1 MKASLNWIRTYAD
14 LPQGI
19 TAEQLAHDLTMQTVE
34 VEEITNP
41 ADLVEGIV
49 IGRVV
54 TISAHPQADR
64 LVVCHVDIGEAQ
76 TSQIVCGGSN
86 LYENQLVV
94 VAPPGAKVR
103 WHGEGERVA
112 LSAAKVRGVVSHGM
126 ICAAE
131 ELDLEGLFPPS
142 EDEEAEIIDLTELF
156 PDAKPGQPVAD
167 VLGLDDLIID
177 INNKSLTNR
186 PDLWGHYGLAREL
199 CAIYG
204 GTLRPLPSLEN
215 PAGLKNDYP
224 VKIVDEDRCFRYD
237 AVVFEGIE
245 LRKAPFSMRKLIWS
259 VGMRPINVI
268 VDITN
273 YVMLATGQPTHAFD
287 ESHVSNGIRVRT
299 AREGEQ
305 LELLDGHKL
314 TLSTT
319 DLLICD
325 GEDKAIGLAG
335 IMGGARDSILPETK
349 DIVLEVANFE
359 AIGLRRT
366 ASRHHLRTE
375 ASIRF
380 EKAIDTQRCD
390 LALGLTRQLMAE
402 LQPNARIVN
411 VGAHRVC
418 ETKVIEIPV
427 SLHFLNVRSGHPITA
442 DDAIKALEPL
452 GFDVAYDGDDTL
464 NVLVPSWRATGDV
477 SIKDDILEEVC
488 RMIGYENFEYK
499 PPVITLDKPIRQLA
513 KESERAI
520 REYLAFRAGLQEI
533 YTYPWVSDAFIK
545 IAGDNTDALVALAAP
560 PSPDR
565 RYLRGS
571 LIPNVLEATVLNSRY
586 YETFGLFELAQVFA
600 KGALSPSI
608 EKEKLPIQ
616 ERRLAIAL
624 AGAKPFPLFRRLK
637 GILAQLPLY
646 GRVEEWNFKQSGDK
660 MPWAD
665 HNAWLKIVDDTGNEL
680 GSLGLLSPKATEE
693 SGLRVPCVAIA
704 ELNVEKL
711 VPLQSRDNRYERLPQ
726 FPLVEQ
732 DLSIVIDEDVSWA
745 QIYDAVVNLVH
756 DAEFVEEYRGEQVP
770 KGKKSLMFRFRLASD
785 TGTLTAD
792 EIERLRNR
800 LIKKLKHTLGA
811 EMR

>member
-14 LPQGI
+14 LPQDI

-41 ADLVEGIV
+41 ADLVEGVV

-54 TISAHPQADR
+54 TVRQHPQADR
-64 LVVCHVDIGEAQ
+64 LVVCDVDIGQ
-76 TSQIVCGGSN
+76 GTTSQIVCGGSN
-86 LYENQLVV
+86 LYENEIVV
-94 VAPPGAKVR
+94 VAPPGVKVR
-103 WHGEGERVA
+103 WHGEGERVE
-112 LSAAKVRGVVSHGM
+112 LSAAKVRGVVSYGM
-126 ICAAE
+126 ICAAG

-142 EDEEAEIIDLTELF
+142 EDEEAEIVDLTELF
-156 PDAKPGQPVAD
+156 PDAIPGQPVAD

-204 GTLRPLPSLEN
+204 GTLHPFPSIEI
-215 PAGLKNDYP
+215 PEGTSDYS
-224 VKIVDEDRCFRYD
+224 VEIVDEDRCFRYD

-245 LRKAPFSMRKLIWS
+245 LRDAPFSMRKLIWS

-299 AREGEQ
+299 AHEGEQ
-305 LELLDGHKL
+305 LELLDGRHL
-314 TLSTT
+314 TLSPT

-325 GEDKAIGLAG
+325 GADKAIGLAG
-335 IMGGARDSILPETK
+335 IMGGAHDSILPETK

-359 AIGLRRT
+359 AISLRRT

-380 EKAIDTQRCD
+380 EKAINTQRCD
-390 LALGLTRQLMAE
+390 LALGLTYQLMAE
-402 LQPNARIVN
+402 LQPTARIVAA
-411 VGAHRVC
+411 GTHRVR
-418 ETKVIEIPV
+418 ETEAIEIPV
-427 SLHFLNVRSGHPITA
+427 SLHFLNVRSGHTITA
-442 DDAIKALEPL
+442 DDAINALEPL
-452 GFDVAYDGDDTL
+452 GFDVTYDGDDTL
-464 NVLVPSWRATGDV
+464 NVSVPSWRATGDV
-477 SIKDDILEEVC
+477 DIKDDILEEVC

-520 REYLAFRAGLQEI
+520 REFLAFRAGLQEI
-533 YTYPWVSDAFIK
+533 YTYPWVSDAFIN
-545 IAGDNTDALVALAAP
+545 IAGDHTDTLIKLASP

-565 RYLRGS
+565 SYLRGS
-571 LIPNVLEATVLNSRY
+571 LIANVLEASVLNSRY
-586 YETFGLFELAQVFA
+586 YETFGLFELTQVFSQ
-600 KGALSPSI
+600 GAVSPSI
-608 EKEKLPIQ
+608 EEEKLPRQ
-616 ERRLAIAL
+616 ERHLAIAL
-624 AGAKPFPLFRRLK
+624 AGVLPFLLFRRLK
-637 GILAQLPLY
+637 GILAQLPRF
-646 GRVEEWNFKQSGDK
+646 GRFEGWEFKQSGDK

-665 HNAWLKIVDDTGNEL
+665 RNAWLKIVNDEGDEL

-693 SGLRVPCVAIA
+693 SGLRIPCLALA
-704 ELNVEKL
+704 EINIEKL
-711 VPLQSRDNRYERLPQ
+711 VPLQSRDNLYRRLPQ

-745 QIYDAVVNLVH
+745 QIYEAVANLVH
-756 DAEFVEEYRGEQVP
+756 DAKFVEEYRGEQVP
-770 KGKKSLMFRFRLASD
+770 KGKKSLMFSFRLGSD
-785 TGTLTAD
+785 TGTLTAE
-792 EIERLRNR
+792 EIEKLRNR
-800 LIKKLKHTLGA
+800 LIKKLRYTLGA

>member
-14 LPQGI
+14 LPQDI

-41 ADLVEGIV
+41 ADLVEGVI
-49 IGRVV
+49 IGRIV
-54 TISAHPQADR
+54 TIRQHPQADR
-64 LVVCHVDIGEAQ
+64 LVVCDVDIGQEK

-86 LYENQLVV
+86 LYENEIVV

-103 WHGEGERVA
+103 WHGEGERVE
-112 LSAAKVRGVVSHGM
+112 LSSAKVRGIVSNGM
-126 ICAAE
+126 ICAAG

-142 EDEEAEIIDLTELF
+142 EDEEAEIVDLTGLF
-156 PDAKPGQPVAD
+156 PDAIPGQPVAD

-199 CAIYG
+199 SAIYG
-204 GTLRPLPSLEN
+204 GTLLPLPSIEI
-215 PAGLKNDYP
+215 PEDPDDYP
-224 VKIVDEDRCFRYD
+224 VEIVDEDRCFRYD

-245 LRKAPFSMRKLIWS
+245 LREAPFSMRKLIWS

-299 AREGEQ
+299 AHEGEQ
-305 LELLDGHKL
+305 LELLDGHIL
-314 TLSTT
+314 TLSPT

-325 GEDKAIGLAG
+325 GADKAIGLAG
-335 IMGGARDSILPETK
+335 IMGGAQDSILPETK

-359 AIGLRRT
+359 AISLRRT
-366 ASRHHLRTE
+366 ASHHRLRTE
-375 ASIRF
+375 ASMRF
-380 EKAIDTQRCD
+380 EKAINTQRCD
-390 LALGLTRQLMAE
+390 LALGLTCQLMAE
-402 LQPNARIVN
+402 LQPNARIVA
-411 VGAHRVC
+411 VGAHRVR
-418 ETKVIEIPV
+418 ETEAIEIPV
-427 SLHFLNVRSGHPITA
+427 SLHFLNIRSGHTITA
-442 DDAIKALEPL
+442 DDAISALKPL
-452 GFDVAYDGDDTL
+452 GFEVTYNGDDTL
-464 NVLVPSWRATGDV
+464 DVSVPSWRATGDV
-477 SIKDDILEEVC
+477 DIKDDILEEVC

-513 KESERAI
+513 EESERAI
-520 REYLAFRAGLQEI
+520 REYLAYRAGLQEI
-533 YTYPWVSDAFIK
+533 YTYPWVSDAFIN
-545 IAGDNTDALVALAAP
+545 IAGDDTDKLIKLASP

-571 LIPNVLEATVLNSRY
+571 LIPNMLESAVLNSRY
-586 YETFGLFELAQVFA
+586 YETFGLFELTQVFS
-600 KGALSPSI
+600 KGAVSPSI
-608 EKEKLPIQ
+608 EAEKLPVQ

-624 AGAKPFPLFRRLK
+624 AGVLPFLVFRRLK
-637 GILAQLPLY
+637 GMLAQLPRY
-646 GRVEEWNFKQSGDK
+646 GRVKEWEFKQSGDK

-665 HNAWLKIVDDTGNEL
+665 RNAWLKIVNDEGVEI

-693 SGLRVPCVAIA
+693 SGLRVPCLAIA
-704 ELNVEKL
+704 EIDIEKL
-711 VPLQSRDNRYERLPQ
+711 VPLESRDNRYERLPQ

-745 QIYDAVVNLVH
+745 QIYEAVVNLVH

-770 KGKKSLMFRFRLASD
+770 KGKKSLMFRFRLGSD
-785 TGTLTAD
+785 SGTLTAE
-792 EIERLRNR
+792 EIEKLRNR
-800 LIKKLKHTLGA
+800 LIKKLNYTLGA

>member
-1 MKASLNWIRTYAD
+1 
-14 LPQGI
+14 
-19 TAEQLAHDLTMQTVE
+19 MQTVE

-41 ADLVEGIV
+41 ADLVEGVI
-49 IGRVV
+49 IGRIV
-54 TISAHPQADR
+54 TIRQHPQADR
-64 LVVCHVDIGEAQ
+64 LVVCDVDIGQEK

-86 LYENQLVV
+86 LYENEIVV

-103 WHGEGERVA
+103 WHGEGERVE
-112 LSAAKVRGVVSHGM
+112 LSSAKVRGIVSNGM
-126 ICAAE
+126 ICAAG

-142 EDEEAEIIDLTELF
+142 EDEEAEIVDLTGLF
-156 PDAKPGQPVAD
+156 PDAIPGQPVAD

-199 CAIYG
+199 SAIYG
-204 GTLRPLPSLEN
+204 GTLLPLPSIEI
-215 PAGLKNDYP
+215 PADPDDYP
-224 VKIVDEDRCFRYD
+224 VEIVDENRCFRYD

-245 LRKAPFSMRKLIWS
+245 LREAPFSMRKLIWS

-299 AREGEQ
+299 AHEGEQ
-305 LELLDGHKL
+305 LELLDGHIL
-314 TLSTT
+314 TLSPT

-325 GEDKAIGLAG
+325 GADKAIGLAG
-335 IMGGARDSILPETK
+335 IMGGAQDSILPETK

-359 AIGLRRT
+359 AISLRRT
-366 ASRHHLRTE
+366 ASHHRLRTE
-375 ASIRF
+375 ASMRF
-380 EKAIDTQRCD
+380 EKAINTQRCD
-390 LALGLTRQLMAE
+390 LALGLTCQLMAE
-402 LQPNARIVN
+402 LQPNARIVA
-411 VGAHRVC
+411 VGAHRVR
-418 ETKVIEIPV
+418 ETEAIEIPV
-427 SLHFLNVRSGHPITA
+427 SLHFLNIRSGHTITA
-442 DDAIKALEPL
+442 DDAISALKPL
-452 GFDVAYDGDDTL
+452 GFEVTYNGDDTL
-464 NVLVPSWRATGDV
+464 DVSVPSWRATGDV
-477 SIKDDILEEVC
+477 DIKDDILEEVC

-513 KESERAI
+513 EESERAI
-520 REYLAFRAGLQEI
+520 REYLAYRAGLQEI
-533 YTYPWVSDAFIK
+533 YTYPWVSDAFIN
-545 IAGDNTDALVALAAP
+545 IAGDDTDKLIKLASP

-571 LIPNVLEATVLNSRY
+571 LIPNMLESAVLNSRY
-586 YETFGLFELAQVFA
+586 YETFGLFELTQVFS
-600 KGALSPSI
+600 KGAVSPSI
-608 EKEKLPIQ
+608 EAEKLPVQ

-624 AGAKPFPLFRRLK
+624 AGVLPFLVFRRLK
-637 GILAQLPLY
+637 GMLAQLPRY
-646 GRVEEWNFKQSGDK
+646 GRVKEWEFKQSGDK

-665 HNAWLKIVDDTGNEL
+665 RNAWLKIVNDEGVEI

-693 SGLRVPCVAIA
+693 SGLRVPCLAIA
-704 ELNVEKL
+704 EIDIEKL
-711 VPLQSRDNRYERLPQ
+711 VPLESRDNRYERLPQ

-745 QIYDAVVNLVH
+745 QIYEAVVNLVH

-770 KGKKSLMFRFRLASD
+770 KGKKSLMFRFRLGSD
-785 TGTLTAD
+785 SGTLTAE
-792 EIERLRNR
+792 EIEKLRNR
-800 LIKKLKHTLGA
+800 LIKKLNYTLGA

>member
-14 LPQGI
+14 LPQNI
-19 TAEQLAHDLTMQTVE
+19 SAEQLAHDLTMQTVE

-54 TISAHPQADR
+54 TVREHPQADR
-64 LVVCHVDIGEAQ
+64 LVICDVDIGQEK

-86 LYENQLVV
+86 LYENQIVV
-94 VAPPGAKVR
+94 VAPPGSKVR
-103 WHGEGERVA
+103 WHGEGGRVE
-112 LSAAKVRGVVSHGM
+112 LSTAKVRGVISHGM

-142 EDEEAEIIDLTELF
+142 QEEEPEIIDLTALF
-156 PDAKPGQPVAD
+156 PDAIPGQPVAEA
-167 VLGLDDLIID
+167 LGLDDLIID
-177 INNKSLTNR
+177 ISNKSLTNR
-186 PDLWGHYGLAREL
+186 PDLWGHYGIAREL

-204 GTLRPLPSLEN
+204 GTLHPLPAAELPSD
-215 PAGLKNDYP
+215 LKDYS
-224 VKIVDEDRCFRYD
+224 VEIVDEDRCFRYD

-245 LRKAPFSMRKLIWS
+245 LQAAPFSMRKLIWS

-287 ESHVSNGIRVRT
+287 ESHVSNGIRVRK
-299 AREGEQ
+299 AHDGEQ

-314 TLSTT
+314 TLSPE

-325 GEDKAIGLAG
+325 GADKAIGLAG
-335 IMGGARDSILPETK
+335 IMGGAQDSILPETK

-359 AIGLRRT
+359 AINLRRS
-366 ASRHHLRTE
+366 AARHHLRTE
-375 ASIRF
+375 ASMRY

-390 LALGLTRQLMAE
+390 LAVGLTCQLMAE
-402 LQPNARIVN
+402 LQPDARIVAA
-411 VGAHRVC
+411 GAHRVY
-418 ETKVIEIPV
+418 ETAAIEIPV
-427 SLHFLNVRSGHPITA
+427 SLHFLNVRSGHAISA
-442 DDAIKALEPL
+442 DDAINALTPL
-452 GFDVAYDGDDTL
+452 GFDVTYDGHDTL
-464 NVLVPSWRATGDV
+464 HVSVPSWRATGDV

-499 PPVITLDKPIRQLA
+499 SPIITLDEPVRQLGF
-513 KESERAI
+513 ESERAI

-533 YTYPWVSDAFIK
+533 YTYPWISDTFID
-545 IAGDNTDALVALAAP
+545 ITGDDTNALVALASP

-571 LIPNVLEATVLNSRY
+571 LVPNLLEASVLNSRY
-586 YETFGLFELAQVFA
+586 YEAFGLFELTQVFK
-600 KGALSPSI
+600 KGAVSPSI
-608 EKEKLPIQ
+608 EKEKLPVQ
-616 ERRLAIAL
+616 ERHLAIAI
-624 AGAKPFPLFRRLK
+624 AGAEPFELFRKLK
-637 GILAQLPLY
+637 GILAQLPRY
-646 GRVEEWNFKQSGDK
+646 GRIQEWKFKQSGDK

-665 HNAWLKIVDDTGNEL
+665 RNAWLKIVSDEGDEL
-680 GSLGLLSPKATEE
+680 GNFGLLSPKATED

-704 ELNVEKL
+704 EINVEKL
-711 VPLQSRDNRYERLPQ
+711 VPLQSRDNLYERLPQ

-745 QIYDAVVNLVH
+745 QVYEAAANHVH

-770 KGKKSLMFRFRLASD
+770 EGKKSLMFRFHLASD

-792 EIERLRNR
+792 EIEQLRHR

>member
-14 LPQGI
+14 LPQDI

-41 ADLVEGIV
+41 ADLVEGVV

-54 TISAHPQADR
+54 TIRRHPQADR
-64 LVVCHVDIGEAQ
+64 LVVCDVDIGQ
-76 TSQIVCGGSN
+76 KKTSQIVCGGSN
-86 LYENQLVV
+86 LYENQIVV

-103 WHGEGERVA
+103 WHGEGERVE

-126 ICAAE
+126 ICAAS

-142 EDEEAEIIDLTELF
+142 ESEEPEIVDLTELF
-156 PDAKPGQPVAD
+156 PDAIPGQPVAD

-204 GTLRPLPSLEN
+204 GTLHPLPATEIPS
-215 PAGLKNDYP
+215 GLKDYS
-224 VKIVDEDRCFRYD
+224 VEIVDEDRCFRYD

-245 LRKAPFSMRKLIWS
+245 LREAPFSMRKLIWS

-273 YVMLATGQPTHAFD
+273 FVMLATGQPTHAFD

-299 AREGEQ
+299 AHEGEQ

-314 TLSTT
+314 TLSPT

-325 GEDKAIGLAG
+325 GADKAIGLAG
-335 IMGGARDSILPETK
+335 IMGGAQDSILPETK

-359 AIGLRRT
+359 AISLRRT

-380 EKAIDTQRCD
+380 EKAINTQRCD
-390 LALGLTRQLMAE
+390 LAVGLTCQLMAE
-402 LQPNARIVN
+402 LQPNARIVAA
-411 VGAHRVC
+411 GTHRVR
-418 ETKVIEIPV
+418 ETEAIEIPV
-427 SLHFLNVRSGHPITA
+427 SLHFLNVRSGHTITA
-442 DDAIKALEPL
+442 NDAISALEPL
-452 GFDVAYDGDDTL
+452 GFVVTYDGDDTL
-464 NVLVPSWRATGDV
+464 NVIVPSWRATGDV
-477 SIKDDILEEVC
+477 DIKDDILEEVC

-520 REYLAFRAGLQEI
+520 REFLAFRAGLQEI
-533 YTYPWVSDAFIK
+533 YTYPWVSDTFIN
-545 IAGDNTDALVALAAP
+545 ITGGDTDSLVALAAP

-571 LIPNVLEATVLNSRY
+571 LIPNLLESAVLNSRY
-586 YETFGLFELAQVFA
+586 YETFGLFELTQVFT
-600 KGALSPSI
+600 KGAVSPSI
-608 EKEKLPIQ
+608 DKEKLPVQ

-624 AGAKPFPLFRRLK
+624 AGVIPFLLFRRLK
-637 GILAQLPLY
+637 GILARLPRF
-646 GRVEEWNFKQSGDK
+646 GRVEEWRFEQSGDK
-660 MPWAD
+660 MTWAD
-665 HNAWLKIVDDTGNEL
+665 HNAWLKIVNDKGDEL
-680 GSLGLLSPKATEE
+680 GSMGLLSPKATED

-704 ELNVEKL
+704 EINVEKL
-711 VPLQSRDNRYERLPQ
+711 VPLQSRDNLYERLPQ

-732 DLSIVIDEDVSWA
+732 DLSIVLDEDVSWA
-745 QIYDAVVNLVH
+745 QIYEAVENLVH

-770 KGKKSLMFRFRLASD
+770 EGKKSLMFRFRLASE

-792 EIERLRNR
+792 EIDKLRNR
-800 LIKKLKHTLGA
+800 LIKKLQYTLGA